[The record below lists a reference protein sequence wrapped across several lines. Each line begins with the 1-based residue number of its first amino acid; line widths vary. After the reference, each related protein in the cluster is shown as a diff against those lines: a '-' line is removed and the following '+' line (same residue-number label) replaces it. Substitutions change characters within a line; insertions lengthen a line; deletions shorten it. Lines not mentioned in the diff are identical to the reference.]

1 MGEVVLEV
9 LSVGCVVGF
18 FEVADVVGVA
28 VEVVVDLVLLVG
40 GEVVVDVLCFG
51 GVAFGVGVPDGFEGW
66 WCWGGYIIIYI
77 IYIIVYGFRTG
88 LV

>member
-18 FEVADVVGVA
+18 FEVANVVGVA

-40 GEVVVDVLCFG
+40 GEVVVDVLCFD
-51 GVAFGVGVPDGFEGW
+51 GVAFGVGVPDGVEG
-66 WCWGGYIIIYI
+66 WGGYIIIYI
-77 IYIIVYGFRTG
+77 IYIIVYDFRTG